1 MCHNVTCRKEQGTE
15 TVLLAN
21 ASPEDESPRAKYI
34 QPEKSNIVV
43 YWYLTRLQR
52 RIVYEAALLIASL
65 PHLLPKI
72 LLLNW
77 GAMMIF
83 RNIAYMRHEQGPRLK
98 DLGFELIP
106 EMDNDFWSEMI
117 LYVNGVLSISMVV
130 MPLLSDHAHPRGI
143 YTMNIYMK
151 VLNIQCVGHI
161 LRFITFV
168 STSVPGP
175 SLDCQPGAENYKDTI
190 NWHEV
195 FIRRSKVHVD
205 PNCGDLIFSG
215 HMFQVTSFCAVILA
229 EMSKLMPHK
238 VIARIIS
245 YLLIATVCIQPYFIV
260 ASRNHYSV
268 DVVISTYLAPL
279 VWFAMEGFYRSSFY
293 KKGVI
298 CFSQFVPSFV
308 QEFLEVYNPSLLSKK
323 EKDDLDEE
331 LQYLVQKYKIG
342 RSDSQFLASKRIE
355 YDIA

>member
-1 MCHNVTCRKEQGTE
+1 MQGSE
-15 TVLLAN
+15 TVLLISAPPN
-21 ASPEDESPRAKYI
+21 EKMPQAKYI
-34 QPEKSNIVV
+34 QSEKNNIVV
-43 YWYLTRLQR
+43 HGYWKRLQR

-98 DLGFELIP
+98 DLGYELIP
-106 EMDNDFWSEMI
+106 EMDSDFWSEMI

-130 MPLLSDHAHPRGI
+130 MPVLSDHAHLRGI
-143 YTMNIYMK
+143 HTTNMYMK
-151 VLNIQCVGHI
+151 ILNVQCVGHI

-175 SLDCQPGAENYKDTI
+175 SLDCQPGAKNYKDTI
-190 NWHEV
+190 SWHEV
-195 FIRRSKVHVD
+195 FRRRSKVHVD

-215 HMFQVTSFCAVILA
+215 HMFQVASFCAVILA
-229 EMSKLMPHK
+229 EMSNLMPHK
-238 VIARIIS
+238 VVARIIS
-245 YLLIATVCIQPYFIV
+245 YLLIATVCIQPYFII

-268 DVVISTYLAPL
+268 DVVISSYLAPL
-279 VWFAMEGFYRSSFY
+279 VWFAMEGFYRTPFY

-298 CFSQFVPSFV
+298 WFSQFVPSFIH
-308 QEFLEVYNPSLLSKK
+308 EYLKVYNPSLLSK
-323 EKDDLDEE
+323 EKDNPDEE
-331 LQYLVQKYKIG
+331 LQDLVQKYKIV
-342 RSDSQFLASKRIE
+342 RSNSQFLASERIE
-355 YDIA
+355 HDVA